1 MMKKKSFTQ
10 NNNSVS
16 KYFRLF
22 TLNLEEQKQRK
33 EEEEAKKVV
42 WGKIVNNEFQSIS
55 VQT

>member
-1 MMKKKSFTQ
+1 MMKKKTFTQ

-22 TLNLEEQKQRK
+22 TLNLEEQKQS

-42 WGKIVNNEFQSIS
+42 WGKTVNNEFQSIS